1 MLARMGFLTEI
12 SGPPVPAELPARWIF
27 DRLEEWAEQSPN
39 RLAFAIDRR
48 DGVEEHRYADVL
60 DHVNAIVI
68 ELQQLGIERG
78 DKVGILMENIP
89 QWVFVLLGAMRLGA
103 VTVPLA
109 TTLPES
115 TIHRFAEHAGCRILF
130 ADEPNLAKATAV
142 ARALGCEISCCSQS
156 RKPKST

>member
-12 SGPPVPAELPARWIF
+12 SGPPVTAELPARWIF
-27 DRLEEWAEQSPN
+27 DRLEEWAQQFPN
-39 RLAFAIDRR
+39 QLAFAIDRR

-60 DHVNAIVI
+60 DHVNAVEI
-68 ELQQLGIERG
+68 EFQQHGIDRG

-109 TTLPES
+109 TTLPENS
-115 TIHRFAEHAGCRILF
+115 IRLIAEHAACRVIF
-130 ADEPNLAKATAV
+130 ADDSNWEKAKAV
-142 ARALGCEISCCSQS
+142 SGILGCDVLSPHTTASLDQ
-156 RKPKST
+156 